1 MNNVE
6 EVIDEAIVKV
16 CKEVKDEVGNSQYV
30 DTKRMIG
37 AAELVKALAELVT
50 ARALL
55 GDIQN
60 DQLIEF

>member
-30 DTKRMIG
+30 DTKRMIA